1 MNKKSILLSKSDHKF
16 LNTHLEK
23 SALSDYN
30 KTKLMA
36 EIKDAVV
43 FNDDELPEDVVCLNT
58 ETKIVNT
65 ANKQEFT
72 FKIVEPAHAD
82 IKKQLVSV
90 FAPISIALFGYQTG
104 DIINWEMPDGIKEF
118 KILEVKK
125 LHID

>member
-1 MNKKSILLSKSDHKF
+1 MNKKSILLSKSDFKF

-36 EIKDAVV
+36 EIKEAVIY
-43 FNDDELPEDVVCLNT
+43 NDEDLPDDVVCLNT
-58 ETKIVNT
+58 ETKIKNT
-65 ANKQEFT
+65 ENNQEFT
-72 FKIVEPAHAD
+72 FKIVEPNMAD
-82 IKKQLVSV
+82 IKSQKVSV

-118 KILEVKK
+118 KILDVKK
-125 LHID
+125 LDH

>member
-1 MNKKSILLSKSDHKF
+1 MNKKSILLSKSDFNF
-16 LNTHLEK
+16 LKTHLAK

-30 KTKLMA
+30 KERLMA
-36 EIKDAVV
+36 EIKEAQIFKDE
-43 FNDDELPEDVVCLNT
+43 ELPKDVVCLNT
-58 ETKIVNT
+58 ETKIKNT
-65 ANKQEFT
+65 ENGQEFI
-72 FKIVEPAHAD
+72 FKIVEPNHAD

-125 LHID
+125 ITAE

>member
-1 MNKKSILLSKSDHKF
+1 MKKKSILLSNSDYKF

-30 KTKLMA
+30 KNKLMD
-36 EIKDAVV
+36 EIKTATLFKDH
-43 FNDDELPEDVVCLNT
+43 ELPEDVVCLNT
-58 ETKIVNT
+58 ETRIMDTENQK
-65 ANKQEFT
+65 EFI
-72 FKIVEPAHAD
+72 FKIVEPAMAD
-82 IKKQLVSV
+82 IRNQKVSV

-125 LHID
+125 LVNK

>member
-1 MNKKSILLSKSDHKF
+1 MNKKSILLSKSDYKF

-30 KTKLMA
+30 KNKLMD
-36 EIKDAVV
+36 EIKAATI

-58 ETKIVNT
+58 EARIIDTVNQ
-65 ANKQEFT
+65 KEFI
-72 FKIVEPAHAD
+72 FKIVEPNHAD
-82 IKKQLVSV
+82 IKNQKVSV

-118 KILEVKK
+118 KILDVKK
-125 LHID
+125 MND